1 MKGRRKEIMEHVIPS
16 EEKKNERPMEGGP
29 GLLRALLLI
38 STALCIAF
46 CSRSADTAS
55 KPAERERPAVTAVG
69 TVASDIVAV
78 TIRTGRVEY
87 GRQGPYQQEKGDN
100 ISRADNGNF
109 WILRKGKAIGSL
121 ISKEAKIMTFDRVV
135 GERPDPLLLDS
146 PDNYSV
152 TSADDASYSA
162 GAGPQAVFRKSK
174 PTDLACMGATFDAPV
189 EHTLYLKL
197 PHSLKIGKQYT
208 IKFAQ
213 AGVDDQTFL
222 YDPRLIRSEAV
233 HVSHIGFRPDDPSK
247 VAFFSLWMGN
257 GGGLTCKEGTPF
269 VLIDDKSNTVSFE
282 GRVTLAKA
290 VSEKNE
296 DSYGKNFS
304 GVNVYTM
311 DFSAL
316 RKTGT
321 YRLCVEGVGC
331 SYPFDIQADVW
342 RKAFYVSVRGLYH
355 QRSGIEI
362 GPPYTTLRRPR
373 GFHPDD
379 GVKVYAS
386 TAGLMET
393 SNGIM
398 GDVDVFTKLMQGR
411 TGEIVPNAWGGY
423 CDAGDWDRRIQHLL
437 ASRLLLELFELFP
450 GYFARFDLNIPGSK
464 DLPDLIREALWD
476 IDFYGRLQTEE
487 GGVRGGIESEAHPRY
502 GEASWQQS
510 QIVMAYA
517 PDVWSTYQYAA
528 SAARAAF
535 VLGHRDT
542 QLSRTYLESAARAM
556 DWAEEALKNMANPPF
571 QVRDVR
577 NLAAA
582 EMFRATGKKMW
593 HTIFL
598 ETSVLTRGNT
608 LPPAPQGSDQG
619 EAEWIYAR
627 TGAPGVD
634 KALKARCT
642 DAVIKE
648 ADKRIRAQGL
658 AGFRWMKDPWR
669 PAFAGVFTVPDAVP
683 VIRAYELTGRE
694 AYLRAVILACQTGLG
709 ANPLNICYTTGLGW
723 KSPLHPFHIDSR
735 VTNQPPPPGITV
747 LGPLD
752 VQFLGG
758 FDSAFHKIAGNFC
771 FPRVNEWP
779 VIETYWDVYWYAL
792 MCEYTIQN
800 TIAPNAYIWGY
811 LAARKKGRG

>member
-1 MKGRRKEIMEHVIPS
+1 VGHAIPS
-16 EEKKNERPMEGGP
+16 GEKKNGRPAEGEPGP
-29 GLLRALLLI
+29 LKFLLLI
-38 STALCIAF
+38 SAALFIAF
-46 CSRSADTAS
+46 CGMPADTAS
-55 KPAERERPAVTAVG
+55 KPAERERPTVTAVG
-69 TVASDIVAV
+69 TVAPDIVAV
-78 TIRTGRVEY
+78 TVKVGRVEY
-87 GRQGPYQQEKGDN
+87 GRQLPYTQEKGDG
-100 ISRADNGNF
+100 ISRADDGNF
-109 WILRKGKAIGSL
+109 WILRKAKAIGSL
-121 ISKEAKIMTFDRVV
+121 ISKEGKIMTFDRVV
-135 GERPDPLLLDS
+135 GERPDPLLLDR

-152 TSADDASYSA
+152 TSVDDPFYAA

-174 PTDLACMGATFDAPV
+174 PTDLACMGATFDAPL

-197 PHSLKIGKQYT
+197 PHPLKIGKRYT
-208 IKFAQ
+208 IKFARL
-213 AGVDDQTFL
+213 GVDDQTFL
-222 YDPRLIRSEAV
+222 YDPHLIRSEAV

-269 VLIDDKSNTVSFE
+269 FVIDHKSATVSFK
-282 GRVTLAKA
+282 GGVTLAKV
-290 VSEKNE
+290 VSETNE
-296 DSYGKNFS
+296 DVYGKNFS
-304 GVNVYTM
+304 GVNVYAM
-311 DFSAL
+311 DFTGL

-321 YRLCVEGVGC
+321 YRVCVEGAGC
-331 SYPFDIQADVW
+331 SYPFDIQDDVW

-379 GVKVYAS
+379 GVRVYAS
-386 TAGLMET
+386 NAELMGT
-393 SNGIM
+393 SNGLA
-398 GDVDVFTKLMQGR
+398 GDVDVFAKLTQGR
-411 TGEIVPNAWGGY
+411 TNDIVPDAWGGY
-423 CDAGDWDRRIQHLL
+423 CDAGDWDRRIQHLV

-450 GYFARFDLNIPGSK
+450 DYFARVDLNIPGSK

-476 IDFYGRLQTEE
+476 IDFYGRLQTKE

-510 QIVMAYA
+510 QVVMAYA
-517 PDVWSTYQYAA
+517 PDAWSTYQYAA

-535 VLGHRDT
+535 VLGARDT
-542 QLSRTYLESAARAM
+542 RLSRTYLESAMRAM
-556 DWAEEALKNMANPPF
+556 DWAEQALKNMVNPPF

-582 EMFRATGKKMW
+582 ELFRATGKKVW

-598 ETSVLTRGNT
+598 ESTVLARGDV

-619 EAEWIYAR
+619 EAEWIYSR
-627 TGAPGVD
+627 TGAPGMD
-634 KALKARCT
+634 GALKARCRN
-642 DAVIKE
+642 AVIRE
-648 ADKRIRAQGL
+648 ADKLVRAQGL

-669 PAFAGVFTVPDAVP
+669 PAFAGVFTVPDAIP
-683 VIRAYELTGRE
+683 VIRAYELTGKGE
-694 AYLRAVILACQTGLG
+694 YLRAVILACQTGLG

-723 KSPLHPFHIDSR
+723 RSPLHPFHIDSR
-735 VTNQPPPPGITV
+735 VTNQPAPPGITV

-758 FDSAFHKIAGNFC
+758 SDFTFHKIAGGFC
-771 FPRVNEWP
+771 FPRANEWP
-779 VIETYWDVYWYAL
+779 VIETYWDVYWYPF

-811 LAARKKGRG
+811 LAARKDDHK